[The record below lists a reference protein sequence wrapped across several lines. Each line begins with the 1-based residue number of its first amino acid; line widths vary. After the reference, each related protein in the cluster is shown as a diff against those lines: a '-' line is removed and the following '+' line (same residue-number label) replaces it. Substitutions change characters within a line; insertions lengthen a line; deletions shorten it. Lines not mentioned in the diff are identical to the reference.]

1 VATDCKS
8 NFQALSAP
16 ILSVIRDRYYKVTTE
31 ALRVCGELVRVLR
44 PNLEVILYSM
54 PCGHEVPCYLFY
66 FFIFFY
72 FVVQKTVVDFEPYIG
87 PIYNAILGRL
97 ANQDQDQ
104 VWQNSLFSL
113 PLLCACSALS
123 FIMQICVLPGGKR
136 MRHILHEFGGLYFW

>member
-1 VATDCKS
+1 MKY
-8 NFQALSAP
+8 P
-16 ILSVIRDRYYKVTTE
+16 VI
-31 ALRVCGELVRVLR
+31 
-44 PNLEVILYSM
+44 
-54 PCGHEVPCYLFY
+54 

-72 FVVQKTVVDFEPYIG
+72 FCYFVVQTTAIDFKPYVG

-97 ANQDQDQ
+97 VNQDQDQ